1 MPTVSLASV
10 GRMHKLLADLTL
22 ESMQLDDAATF
33 VGEEHGR
40 TSEKYV
46 RACDRL
52 DQKEAE
58 LASSLRLVECL
69 LGKGAADAM
78 EDRALDEAVLRY
90 NRRR

>member
-10 GRMHKLLADLTL
+10 GRTQKVLNDLTL
-22 ESMQLDDAATF
+22 ESMQLDAAATF
-33 VGEEHGR
+33 VGEKHGR
-40 TSEKYV
+40 TSEKYL

-58 LASSLRLVECL
+58 LAASLRLVECL

-78 EDRALDEAVLRY
+78 EDRALDDAVLRY